1 MKTLLVCL
9 LLALAGQSLAQSQD
23 EFVDYLIGI
32 QNEAEAVH
40 QMMEET
46 FDNIRFSMSE
56 GLIEL
61 NRQLIARM
69 NEALEEIEEVRE
81 DTEAFV
87 GESSAPAS
95 CVDVVVANWER
106 EIEWAGQALS
116 RCASNANIQITSRTA
131 EVHDALEAAQIAS
144 TELQNIVVRGFI
156 DWNAIDATEELGDIV
171 SPQIDE
177 RESYFRLITQPALE
191 RALQGVLDLDDNLL
205 PEVLSC
211 VNQGVGR
218 FSNYGQVIRDT
229 LRAYNPA
236 NMKSLLVCLLLALA
250 GQSLAQSQEEF
261 VEYLL
266 EIQYQAEAIHQLMEG
281 TFDNVRFSMSDQL
294 IELNRQLI
302 ARMNEALEEI
312 EQIRED
318 TEAFVGES
326 SAPAN
331 CVDVAVANWEIE
343 IEWAG
348 QALSRCA
355 SEANVQITSRT
366 ADVHAALENAQIA
379 STELQNIVV
388 RGFIDWN
395 AIDYTEQI
403 SSIVGA
409 QIEDKYDYFT
419 RITQPALERALQ
431 GVFDLDDN
439 LLPEILTCV
448 NRGVERFSNYGR
460 VIRDT
465 LFFCS
470 Q

>member
-1 MKTLLVCL
+1 MKSLFVCL

-23 EFVDYLIGI
+23 
-32 QNEAEAVH
+32 
-40 QMMEET
+40 
-46 FDNIRFSMSE
+46 
-56 GLIEL
+56 
-61 NRQLIARM
+61 
-69 NEALEEIEEVRE
+69 
-81 DTEAFV
+81 
-87 GESSAPAS
+87 
-95 CVDVVVANWER
+95 
-106 EIEWAGQALS
+106 
-116 RCASNANIQITSRTA
+116 
-131 EVHDALEAAQIAS
+131 
-144 TELQNIVVRGFI
+144 
-156 DWNAIDATEELGDIV
+156 
-171 SPQIDE
+171 
-177 RESYFRLITQPALE
+177 
-191 RALQGVLDLDDNLL
+191 
-205 PEVLSC
+205 
-211 VNQGVGR
+211 
-218 FSNYGQVIRDT
+218 
-229 LRAYNPA
+229 
-236 NMKSLLVCLLLALA
+236 
-250 GQSLAQSQEEF
+250 EF

-294 IELNRQLI
+294 IELNRLLI

-312 EQIRED
+312 EEIRED

-326 SAPAN
+326 SAPAT
-331 CVDVAVANWEIE
+331 CVNVAVANWEIE
-343 IEWAG
+343 IDWAG

-409 QIEDKYDYFT
+409 QIEEKYDYFT